1 LTESL
6 ARGQAGAAERSQG
19 GNEFLDLD
27 LVAVSVIGNELAQ
40 LIERDQKNADRF
52 RAGNHLPGPD
62 QVESVLR
69 LVRQFANIDQ
79 VEEAGAAF
87 DGVGR
92 AEDPVDQVLVDVGA
106 ALLNGQQVRLDG
118 GQMFAAFGQI
128 VLYQLVV

>member
-1 LTESL
+1 MTESL